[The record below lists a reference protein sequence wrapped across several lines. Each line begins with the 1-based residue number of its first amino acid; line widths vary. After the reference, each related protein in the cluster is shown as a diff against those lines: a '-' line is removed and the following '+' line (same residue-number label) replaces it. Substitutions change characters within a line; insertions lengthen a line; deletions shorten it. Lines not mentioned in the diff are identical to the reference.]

1 MGYTNRD
8 LCAVFFDQPGHLT
21 MQNIVDMHN
30 TTREHVEGFYRKL
43 QGIKLV
49 EILDQAGGE
58 RCVAVPPLV
67 ESFEVMVTCAE
78 TLLELNLNASLPKAK
93 KKPS

>member
-8 LCAVFFDQPGHLT
+8 LCAVLFDQPGHLT
-21 MQNIVDMHN
+21 LQNIVDMHG

-43 QGIKLV
+43 QEAKLV
-49 EILDQAGGE
+49 RILDQVDGE
-58 RCVAVPPLV
+58 RGVDVPPLV
-67 ESFEVMVTCAE
+67 ESFEVLVTCAE

-93 KKPS
+93 KKSL